1 MSLSVLYIIKIYFST
16 DGKIRGFLI
25 QTFSYIVRKERKHKK
40 RKETRRTSETKII
53 ILERG
58 CKKKEYFKCKK
69 KV

>member
-16 DGKIRGFLI
+16 DGKIRVFFNTDIFL
-25 QTFSYIVRKERKHKK
+25 YCKKRKETQK